1 MIKWRQQS
9 GTVSVEMAAM
19 LPILILLT
27 LGAVDLGRLFYV
39 TVTVAN
45 AARAGV
51 SYGSLNKQR
60 SKNLDKSHEFGHAD
74 ADSVQGGVAVNA
86 TRFCECSDG
95 SSVDCETGTCDEGS
109 KSIYVR
115 VRAWKTYQTLL
126 PYPGIPN
133 SVAMVRDAYMQ
144 AGTR

>member
-1 MIKWRQQS
+1 MPTQTASREES
-9 GTVSVEMAAM
+9 L
-19 LPILILLT
+19 LPL
-27 LGAVDLGRLFYV
+27 
-39 TVTVAN
+39 
-45 AARAGV
+45 
-51 SYGSLNKQR
+51 
-60 SKNLDKSHEFGHAD
+60 H
-74 ADSVQGGVAVNA
+74 
-86 TRFCECSDG
+86 RFCEFSDG

-115 VRAWKTYQTLL
+115 VRAWKTYETLL

>member
-9 GTVSVEMAAM
+9 GSVSVEMAVM
-19 LPILILLT
+19 LPILIVLT

-39 TVTVAN
+39 TVAVAN

-51 SYGSLNKQR
+51 SYGSLNNQR
-60 SKNLDKSHEFGHAD
+60 SKNLSKSHEFGHAD
-74 ADSVQGGVAVNA
+74 AESVQGGVAVAA
-86 TRFCECSDG
+86 TRFCECSNG
-95 SSVDCETGTCDEGS
+95 SPVDCETGTCDEGS

-115 VRAWKTYQTLL
+115 IRASKTYQTLL

-133 SVAMVRDAYMQ
+133 SVAMVQDAYMQ